1 MYSGSVAVGQRFEAA
16 VSSAVR
22 MRSIFCAKKDPMS
35 LASLFYHYSLGR
47 SGQLPD

>member
-22 MRSIFCAKKDPMS
+22 MRSIFCAKNFPMS
-35 LASLFYHYSLGR
+35 LASFVLSL
-47 SGQLPD
+47 